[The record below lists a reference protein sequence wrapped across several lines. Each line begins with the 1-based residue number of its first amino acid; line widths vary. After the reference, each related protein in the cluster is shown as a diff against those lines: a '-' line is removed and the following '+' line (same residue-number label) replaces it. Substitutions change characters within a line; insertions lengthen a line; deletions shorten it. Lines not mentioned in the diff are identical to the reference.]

1 MNRNLLNQIT
11 GIIETHK
18 TMVAELQTSGLDA
31 VDAAAEAIIKALKKG
46 ATVYICG
53 NGGSAAD
60 AQHIASE
67 LVNRFES
74 NRRALAAMA
83 LTTDS
88 SVITSIANDDSYE
101 GIFARQAEAL
111 VRKGD
116 VFWAL
121 STSGSSANVLAAAR
135 VARQKGAKVIA
146 FTGRKN
152 SLLEGLAD
160 VCFCAD
166 SKSAARS
173 QEIHQLA
180 YHIICKLV
188 ESRFTGNDKKT

>member
-1 MNRNLLNQIT
+1 MTNKKVENQIAE
-11 GIIETHK
+11 IIEAHK
-18 TMVAELQTSGLDA
+18 QAVDQFEASGLISA
-31 VDAAAEAIIKALKKG
+31 VAAGEAIIKALKKG
-46 ATVYICG
+46 ATIYICG

-74 NRRALAAMA
+74 NRRALPAVA

-88 SVITSIANDDSYE
+88 SVITSIANDSDYE
-101 GIFARQAEAL
+101 AVFAKQAEAL

-116 VFWAL
+116 VFWAI
-121 STSGSSANVLAAAR
+121 STSGISPSVLAAAR
-135 VARQKGAKVIA
+135 TARRKGALVLA

-152 SLLEGLAD
+152 SPLERLAD
-160 VCFCAD
+160 ICLCAD
-166 SKSAARS
+166 NKTTARS
-173 QEIHQLA
+173 QEVHQLA

-188 ESRFTGNDKKT
+188 EQGFAKK